1 LPDRDILR
9 SRILEAM
16 LVALKYD

>member
-1 LPDRDILR
+1 PDRDILR